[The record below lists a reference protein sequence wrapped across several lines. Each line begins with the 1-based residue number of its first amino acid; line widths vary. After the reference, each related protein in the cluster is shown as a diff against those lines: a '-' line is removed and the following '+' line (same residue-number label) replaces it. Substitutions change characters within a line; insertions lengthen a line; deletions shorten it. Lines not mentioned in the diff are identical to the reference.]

1 VQWRGSAL
9 VRLVKVL
16 NVLLMLVG
24 LGFGLMRH
32 DWMVAM
38 RVGVGIPLL
47 LLMLVWTMV
56 VTPALALMNTPA
68 NARLVP
74 RMRKRMVEL
83 TAAGWLLSG
92 AFGLLTPFW
101 QATPLIVLW
110 VMSMSGARAG
120 NRVGTVL
127 VIFAAMSGSVLDRL
141 PASAREFCMSAPGIL
156 IFCLLVAAYGAWSI
170 RTVLPN
176 GGDRHFAKRKRQVE
190 IIERLQSMGRKPSK
204 ADGKPIANP
213 YTFVLRRAI
222 NARQSSSLMLLGF
235 GPGAHWTAMLP
246 LCAMILV
253 GGFGLHPL
261 FGLKGSADSSVAGWI
276 LLRLA
281 PGLPNGRKWNRS
293 FGAALVRNGLAVSM
307 LTVLTTVALA
317 LLDGAGQFELIS
329 LTALSATL
337 VMPGIA
343 WMLRDYSR
351 EHKQRPVSSFGKLV
365 RVVPAAL
372 ALLVGLVAMLGL
384 QISIG
389 AMAWVLLAAASN
401 VLGALTALWR
411 WRTMISAP
419 PAFAS

>member
-1 VQWRGSAL
+1 
-9 VRLVKVL
+9 
-16 NVLLMLVG
+16 
-24 LGFGLMRH
+24 
-32 DWMVAM
+32 
-38 RVGVGIPLL
+38 
-47 LLMLVWTMV
+47 
-56 VTPALALMNTPA
+56 
-68 NARLVP
+68 
-74 RMRKRMVEL
+74 MVEL

-253 GGFGLHPL
+253 GGFGLHLL

-276 LLRLA
+276 LLLVFMVIVQVAYFGGWKRLIATGRNEAALLRLA
-281 PGLPNGRKWNRS
+281 PGLPNGRTWNRS

-351 EHKQRPVSSFGKLV
+351 DHKQRPVSSFGKLV